1 LKLGT
6 NAKEKSTDR
15 FCDFRAYSFSIDIP
29 YTKNIEHSIYSNPM
43 KFPLTVLTAAVLIG
57 MVVLPAS
64 AFRGKMYGSHNHTN
78 LYKKAGIQLTADQ
91 KAKMEAIET
100 EAKAK
105 INAIYTA
112 EQRSTMNEARNAR
125 KEIQLTAEQKQKLTQ
140 LRTDYRK
147 DLKAILTPE
156 QQQQLSQKRGNH
168 SNKHQGG
175 RHGYHYGNSVERL
188 KAKGITLTATQESQL
203 TELNSKY
210 KAAMASVY
218 TPAQR
223 ETSQAAKDKWKS
235 VQLTT
240 AQREQIK
247 AIRKEAWQ
255 AKKNVLTPEQQQKLP
270 QRWNSGNQ
278 G

>member
-1 LKLGT
+1 
-6 NAKEKSTDR
+6 
-15 FCDFRAYSFSIDIP
+15 
-29 YTKNIEHSIYSNPM
+29 M
-43 KFPLTVLTAAVLIG
+43 KFPLTVMTAAVLIG

-64 AFRGKMYGSHNHTN
+64 AFRGKMHGSGNYTN
-78 LYKKAGIQLTADQ
+78 LYEKAGIQLTANQ

-112 EQRSTMNEARNAR
+112 EQRSTMTEARNAR
-125 KEIQLTAEQKQKLTQ
+125 KEIQLTTEQKQKLTQ

-156 QQQQLSQKRGNH
+156 QQQQLSQKRGND
-168 SNKHQGG
+168 SNNYQGG
-175 RHGYHYGNSVERL
+175 RHGNSVERL

-210 KAAMASVY
+210 KAAMTSVY
-218 TPAQR
+218 TPAQQ
-223 ETSQAAKDKWKS
+223 EASQAAKDKWKS
-235 VQLTT
+235 MQLTT
-240 AQREQIK
+240 SQREQIK

-270 QRWNSGNQ
+270 QRWNRR
-278 G
+278 

>member
-1 LKLGT
+1 
-6 NAKEKSTDR
+6 
-15 FCDFRAYSFSIDIP
+15 
-29 YTKNIEHSIYSNPM
+29 M

-64 AFRGKMYGSHNHTN
+64 AFRGKMHGSGNHTN

-112 EQRSTMNEARNAR
+112 EQRSTMTEARNVR

-168 SNKHQGG
+168 NNNHQGG
-175 RHGYHYGNSVERL
+175 RHGHHYGDSVARL

-218 TPAQR
+218 TPAQQ
-223 ETSQAAKDKWKS
+223 EASQAAKDKWKS
-235 VQLTT
+235 VQLTP

-270 QRWNSGNQ
+270 QRWNSGSQ